1 VGLSPVTEVVLHP
14 LYDKKD
20 AGSHDLSLLRLAKPL
35 PDRFVPAFVSVHR
48 PGLGSDVIAAA
59 YGRGAE
65 DDPKV
70 GTILQMDVLRVLHIV
85 DGLLTL
91 ASACAE
97 TSAGRP
103 GDSGGPVFTF
113 QGRSALVAI
122 MVGASTEQTIAVPT
136 APNDMWIRD
145 TIEKLSG
152 R

>member
-1 VGLSPVTEVVLHP
+1 VGLSPVAEVVLHP

-20 AGSHDLSLLRLAKPL
+20 AGSQDLSLLRLAKPL

-85 DGLLTL
+85 DG
-91 ASACAE
+91 AAHACERVRGDVRRAP
-97 TSAGRP
+97 GR
-103 GDSGGPVFTF
+103 GGPVFTF

-145 TIEKLSG
+145 TIERLSG